1 MKEEMVQRTPKNRL
15 VVILIA
21 VIAVLALLVI
31 YAFAIRPAVSGYTI
45 NAQNAGI
52 NYALS
57 AIVSQVQQ
65 NGYAQIPVG
74 NQTLIL
80 VPYNA
85 QAQASAN
92 QTSSSK

>member
-1 MKEEMVQRTPKNRL
+1 MKEEMVSRKPRNKL
-15 VVILIA
+15 VFVLVA
-21 VIAVLALLVI
+21 VIVVLALLVL

-45 NAQNAGI
+45 NAQNEGI

-57 AIVSQVQQ
+57 SIVSQVQQ

-74 NQTLIL
+74 NQTLVL
-80 VPYNA
+80 VPYSP
-85 QAQASAN
+85 QASN